1 MLKVLIFGYSIGVRS
16 SRKLD
21 RLLERDVV
29 FRYLAANQQVVS
41 HTTSGVYSKISAS
54 GYNYD
59 KLTVNH
65 CFRANMPPNGYTT
78 VTISNETAAK
88 LSRVMMRHDLE
99 SMALAIDH
107 AAQCALDQE
116 KMTNA
121 DLARL
126 LHHRHQHEE
135 NQETA

>member
-1 MLKVLIFGYSIGVRS
+1 
-16 SRKLD
+16 
-21 RLLERDVV
+21 
-29 FRYLAANQQVVS
+29 
-41 HTTSGVYSKISAS
+41 
-54 GYNYD
+54 
-59 KLTVNH
+59 
-65 CFRANMPPNGYTT
+65 MPPNGYTT

-88 LSRVMMRHDLE
+88 LPRVMMRHDLE

-126 LHHRHQHEE
+126 LHHRLQHEE